1 LPDGFQTS
9 EYLLEHGMVDM
20 VIKRH
25 DIPDTLARLLK
36 ILTKKPA
43 NVSVKETGSVMA
55 IAASA

>member
-1 LPDGFQTS
+1 
-9 EYLLEHGMVDM
+9 MIDM

-25 DIPDTLARLLK
+25 DIPDTLARVLK

-43 NVSVKETGSVMA
+43 TAAKESTGALA